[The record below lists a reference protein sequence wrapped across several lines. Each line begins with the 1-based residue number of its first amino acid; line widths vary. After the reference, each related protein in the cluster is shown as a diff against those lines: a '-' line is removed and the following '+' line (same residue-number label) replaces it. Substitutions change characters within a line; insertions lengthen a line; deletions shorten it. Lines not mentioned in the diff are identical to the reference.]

1 MHWVSIVLNEWL
13 RCISTNE
20 APNQPSCYQINQGE
34 NKIRAQ
40 EEKLD
45 QQIGPKYLSLRHFL
59 PMGQLLFNQLL
70 LLIIHPDKYKS
81 YIQYKFK
88 RNKNRNKQYCS
99 YADLR
104 FWIPVPLGG
113 GEHLSMTMSIFL
125 RSWMH
130 LLSTCEWE
138 LSKFCSDLFAY
149 FECIYLSKFCSDLFA
164 SAAPA
169 VEPTSCLITSN
180 SPWRSL
186 HGENIMCHG
195 NSGWRHLRVL
205 DPIF

>member
-138 LSKFCSDLFAY
+138 LSKFCSDLFA
-149 FECIYLSKFCSDLFA
+149 

-180 SPWRSL
+180 SPWL
-186 HGENIMCHG
+186 HGEIIIWHE
-195 NSGWRHLRVL
+195 NSKVRKTWVAE
-205 DPIF
+205 